1 LTVDDLQTIEAP
13 EILASRVFAGGIE
26 AKPTEPGQ

>member
-13 EILASRVFAGGIE
+13 EILASRVFSGDIE
-26 AKPTEPGQ
+26 AEPAELQS